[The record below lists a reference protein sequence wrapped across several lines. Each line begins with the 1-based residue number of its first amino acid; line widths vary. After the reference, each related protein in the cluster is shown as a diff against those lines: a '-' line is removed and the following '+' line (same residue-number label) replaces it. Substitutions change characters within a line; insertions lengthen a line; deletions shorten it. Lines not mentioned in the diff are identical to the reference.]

1 MSTFVDNLRM
11 GSRSLEISETEREVV
26 AIIARAAEQRG
37 WSGRRLGAEAGITKA
52 RISLLLRNERP
63 VTVTDFVAL
72 CDALELSPV
81 GVMREAEARLAA
93 RDAEVAVAAGE
104 RERAEVVQL
113 GERRPDWPEGL
124 PPEWELAA
132 QVQPGADEELA
143 ETTGWRADLGEES
156 QDIPY
161 GEGESL

>member
-1 MSTFVDNLRM
+1 M

-93 RDAEVAVAAGE
+93 REAEAADE
-104 RERAEVVQL
+104 RDRAEVVQL
-113 GERRPDWPEGL
+113 GERQQAWSEEL
-124 PPEWELAA
+124 PPMEELAA
-132 QVQPGADEELA
+132 QIEPGADEELA
-143 ETTGWRADLGEES
+143 ETTGWRDDLGEES
-156 QDIPY
+156 QDMPY
-161 GEGESL
+161 GDDESL

>member
-1 MSTFVDNLRM
+1 MPA
-11 GSRSLEISETEREVV
+11 RSREVGELGSEV
-26 AIIARAAEQRG
+26 AQILSEARDRSGLSLRAVEDASGVGFTQVQKMLKGAKVITLDELGSICEALGLDPVEVLREAQARAR
-37 WSGRRLGAEAGITKA
+37 
-52 RISLLLRNERP
+52 
-63 VTVTDFVAL
+63 
-72 CDALELSPV
+72 
-81 GVMREAEARLAA
+81 
-93 RDAEVAVAAGE
+93 E

-132 QVQPGADEELA
+132 QIQPGADEELA

-161 GEGESL
+161 GED